1 MNMTISTKEKIKKQ
15 QQSWAVKRG
24 IAFDAKGYVY
34 RLEDNLF
41 EPLEEDARAEFA
53 SGKGGELKGK
63 MFALHSSSAFV
74 CNFFHYWRYCNV
86 PAVATSCGLSPN
98 YYELRFE
105 KAYPKPQGVGGE
117 SPHVDIEFTSR
128 TLAPVAI
135 EAKFTE
141 QYYRKRK
148 SLKNKYIEIVGIW
161 GNYAGCK
168 SLANLILEE
177 KEVFEYLDAPQ
188 LLKHILGL
196 KTEYGEQ
203 GFELL
208 YLWYKVDSDE
218 ASQHER
224 EIKRFASFIDSDLSF
239 YTRTYQEVFQALNSY
254 GGEYLRYMKYME
266 ERYF

>member
-1 MNMTISTKEKIKKQ
+1 MTISTEAKIKKRE
-15 QQSWAVKRG
+15 QSWAVEHG
-24 IAFDAKGYVY
+24 IAFNAKGYVY
-34 RLEDNLF
+34 KLEDNLF
-41 EPLEEDARAEFA
+41 EPLEEDARTEFA

-63 MFALHSSSAFV
+63 MLALHSSSALV
-74 CNFFHYWRYCNV
+74 CNFFHYWRYRNV
-86 PAVATSCGLSPN
+86 PAVAMSCGLSPN
-98 YYELRFE
+98 YYKLRFE

-117 SPHVDIEFTSR
+117 LPHVDIEFTSR
-128 TLAPVAI
+128 TVTPVAI

-148 SLKNKYIEIVGIW
+148 LLNNKYVETAGIW
-161 GNYAGCK
+161 GSYAGCE
-168 SLANLILEE
+168 SLANLIVEG

-218 ASQHER
+218 AVQHQR
-224 EIKRFASFIDSDLSF
+224 EIKRFESFIGSDLSF
-239 YTRTYQEVFQALNSY
+239 CTRNYQEVFQVLKSHS
-254 GGEYLRYMKYME
+254 GVHSRYMNYME